1 MVTGCN
7 RCTQPIV
14 PCYTA
19 SVFCDMVAVQV
30 IINRFEL
37 LNIQQKNSIPNIFI
51 MGTVIPIRYRINC
64 GVIGKINTGCVD
76 ITCRILRMGNDR
88 TLLHR
93 SNRSQLIRTKAAK
106 EALLLVICCRFRID
120 RILCWR
126 ISAKPFHFSCF
137 SVGIEP
143 RTYVAVSPV
152 VRTKIISPAIAPMRA
167 CFGIFVGFCIIG
179 HVITQYSIRKH
190 QWPIAILR
198 YTTPHN
204 WLSPISTHLN
214 VVTNFDGWLVIC
226 RPNLQRA

>member
-1 MVTGCN
+1 MYTPVRLHLHMQDPQCRGYSSPAVDTHPCSHSSHHSHPLAQRRICQCCHPAHPVRKQHRGPVRSVLCRMIRCNFPYSDRRQDERRNIPYRCVTQNIPLRGHKSHIMVTGCN

-88 TLLHR
+88 
-93 SNRSQLIRTKAAK
+93 
-106 EALLLVICCRFRID
+106 
-120 RILCWR
+120 
-126 ISAKPFHFSCF
+126 SCF
-137 SVGIEP
+137 TCSNSLPAPSERKLDERKP
-143 RTYVAVSPV
+143 SFWSYAAVL
-152 VRTKIISPAIAPMRA
+152 
-167 CFGIFVGFCIIG
+167 G
-179 HVITQYSIRKH
+179 
-190 QWPIAILR
+190 
-198 YTTPHN
+198 
-204 WLSPISTHLN
+204 
-214 VVTNFDGWLVIC
+214 
-226 RPNLQRA
+226 

>member
-7 RCTQPIV
+7 RRTQPIV
-14 PCYTA
+14 PRYIA
-19 SVFCDMVAVQV
+19 SVLCDMVAIQV

-37 LNIQQKNSIPNIFI
+37 LNIQQKNSIPNILI
-51 MGTVIPIRYRINC
+51 IGTVIPLRHRINF
-64 GVIGKINTGCVD
+64 GVIGKINTGCID

-93 SNRSQLIRTKAAK
+93 PNRSQLIRTKAAK
-106 EALLLVICCRFRID
+106 EALLLVICYICRID
-120 RILCWR
+120 RIRCWR

-152 VRTKIISPAIAPMRA
+152 VRTKIISPAIAPVRA

-179 HVITQYSIRKH
+179 HGITQYSIREH
-190 QWPIAILR
+190 QWSIAVLR
-198 YTTPHN
+198 YATPHN
-204 WLSPISTHLN
+204 WFSLISTHTY
-214 VVTNFDGWLVIC
+214 VITNSDGWLVIC